1 MIKDHK
7 VHKVVSSS
15 VEVTEAFPAD
25 DRGKGVPDLDG
36 QHYSLP
42 TQHSLGVYWNLEE
55 DTFKFKL
62 CLPEKLSCEEE
73 YYWS

>member
-15 VEVTEAFPAD
+15 VEVTEAFPGD
-25 DRGKGVPDLDG
+25 DRGKGVPDLDD

-42 TQHSLGVYWNLEE
+42 TQYSLGVYWNLEE
-55 DTFKFKL
+55 DTFTSKL
-62 CLPEKLSCEEE
+62 CLPEKPLM
-73 YYWS
+73 

>member
-7 VHKVVSSS
+7 VHKVHKVTSSS
-15 VEVTEAFPAD
+15 VEVTEAFLAD

-42 TQHSLGVYWNLEE
+42 TQHCLGVYWNLEE

-62 CLPEKLSCEEE
+62 CLPEKPLM
-73 YYWS
+73 

>member
-7 VHKVVSSS
+7 VHKVTSSS
-15 VEVTEAFPAD
+15 VEVTEAFLAD

-42 TQHSLGVYWNLEE
+42 TQHCLGVYWNLEE

-62 CLPEKLSCEEE
+62 CLPEKPLM
-73 YYWS
+73 